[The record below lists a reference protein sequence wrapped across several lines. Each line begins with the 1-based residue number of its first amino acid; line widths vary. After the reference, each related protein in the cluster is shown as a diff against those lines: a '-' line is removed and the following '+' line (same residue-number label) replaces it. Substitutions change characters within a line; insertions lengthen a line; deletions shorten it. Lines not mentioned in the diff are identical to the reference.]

1 MSNKDQGLSQIL
13 LEQKKPIATV
23 KTSIGEFTI
32 YRAIGKDISA
42 LASFYENPKN
52 QTNCRSL
59 IEQLI
64 QRICFPSEKLQ
75 TDELRPEEQ
84 YLNRVD
90 TAQLAETD
98 LEKIATKYINNDL
111 EFTRKTNWKANE
123 EGGLTG
129 KIENQAKP
137 DNVTY
142 AAFLCE
148 MLTKKIER
156 TIQETEQYKKFSHSL
171 QEDIRTN
178 SILGNSLLNHIKA
191 SKAILKAEAELSATA
206 SVPQKVV
213 KDPIDFNKLAID
225 TQRKQ
230 QENFERPFK
239 ELSEKLNSLIILNE
253 KGIEHSI
260 NSNDIQNNIASE
272 IIESSKT
279 TDGHAKK
286 TILLSYIVIFLTVFS
301 LVFTAWSNY
310 SGVTFSEDQNKILN
324 EFATNI
330 NRSITQNSYITS
342 EDTSTTNAI
351 LNELV
356 TELKRTNQY
365 LNSNNQAVEQ
375 KMKTLEIK
383 FMQANERIEFLEAEL
398 EKQKSK

>member
-1 MSNKDQGLSQIL
+1 
-13 LEQKKPIATV
+13 
-23 KTSIGEFTI
+23 
-32 YRAIGKDISA
+32 
-42 LASFYENPKN
+42 
-52 QTNCRSL
+52 
-59 IEQLI
+59 
-64 QRICFPSEKLQ
+64 
-75 TDELRPEEQ
+75 
-84 YLNRVD
+84 
-90 TAQLAETD
+90 
-98 LEKIATKYINNDL
+98 
-111 EFTRKTNWKANE
+111 
-123 EGGLTG
+123 
-129 KIENQAKP
+129 
-137 DNVTY
+137 
-142 AAFLCE
+142 
-148 MLTKKIER
+148 
-156 TIQETEQYKKFSHSL
+156 
-171 QEDIRTN
+171 
-178 SILGNSLLNHIKA
+178 LGNSLLNHIKA
-191 SKAILKAEAELSATA
+191 IKAILKAEAELSATA

-375 KMKTLEIK
+375 KMKTLK
-383 FMQANERIEFLEAEL
+383 
-398 EKQKSK
+398 